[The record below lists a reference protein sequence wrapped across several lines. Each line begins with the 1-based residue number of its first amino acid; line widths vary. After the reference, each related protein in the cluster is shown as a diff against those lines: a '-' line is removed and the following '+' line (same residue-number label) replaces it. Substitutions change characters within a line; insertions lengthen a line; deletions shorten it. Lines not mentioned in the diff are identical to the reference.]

1 MTCHRCGGIMILK
14 KFCDY
19 GGYSNGWKC
28 IFCGE
33 IIDLIQENRQWLKE
47 GVNKKQGSE
56 EAYCDDM

>member
-1 MTCHRCGGIMILK
+1 MIFK

-19 GGYSNGWKC
+19 GGYSCGWKC

-33 IIDLIQENRQWLKE
+33 IVDLIQENRQWLKE